1 MEKFYV
7 LIENE
12 KHRNKQ
18 QRIVEKNLLSIWKEL
33 F

>member
-12 KHRNKQ
+12 KHQQ
-18 QRIVEKNLLSIWKEL
+18 QRIVGEKLLSTWKE
-33 F
+33 FF